1 MESKDKL
8 KESDINPIQDANT
21 NFSPVISTN
30 VGFRPQDF
38 PTF

>member
-8 KESDINPIQDANT
+8 KESDINPIQDASPPTHT

-30 VGFRPQDF
+30 VGFRP
-38 PTF
+38 